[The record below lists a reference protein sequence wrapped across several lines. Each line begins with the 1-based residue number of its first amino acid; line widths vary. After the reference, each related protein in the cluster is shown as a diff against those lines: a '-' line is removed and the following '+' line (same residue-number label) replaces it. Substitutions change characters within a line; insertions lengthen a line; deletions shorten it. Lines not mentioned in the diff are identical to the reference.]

1 MEERILQ
8 LICSG
13 KKRKIIAD
21 ELYIS
26 ERTLSNHLQHIYD
39 KLDVSTS
46 VEAITKAIKM
56 GYISPVY

>member
-1 MEERILQ
+1 MV
-8 LICSG
+8 
-13 KKRKIIAD
+13 KRKIIAD

-39 KLDVSTS
+39 KLDVSSS